1 MSSAKKDTDMLME
14 AYEQVLE
21 EGGLF
26 DRGKARIA
34 QAFGAVKGAG
44 QQMAGG
50 AKQLAGQA
58 VSKAGDYAQKG
69 VEAVGGSVDPSK
81 NKLTRA
87 GANLQ
92 KAGAKQ
98 VGAGQR
104 AGEEAKYRSYI
115 SNTVQTLIT
124 DLTKLGMDVNDEA
137 ALSKE
142 LTDVITKNLKYV
154 TKSGQ
159 LMTKGKT
166 TFGSKVV

>member
-1 MSSAKKDTDMLME
+1 MSSSKKDTDMLME

-21 EGGLF
+21 EGLF
-26 DRGKARIA
+26 DRLKARGA
-34 QAFGAVKGAG
+34 QAIGAVKGAG
-44 QQMAGG
+44 QQIAGG

-81 NKLTRA
+81 NKLTQYGA
-87 GANLQ
+87 GLQ
-92 KAGAKQ
+92 KTGKKQ
-98 VGAGQR
+98 IGAGQR

-115 SNTVQTLIT
+115 SNTVQTLIN
-124 DLTKLGMDVNDEA
+124 DLSKLGMDVNDEA

-142 LTDVITKNLKYV
+142 LTDVIAKNLKYV

-159 LMTKGKT
+159 LQTKGKT

>member
-14 AYEQVLE
+14 AYEHVLE
-21 EGGLF
+21 EGLF
-26 DRGKARIA
+26 DRFKARGA
-34 QAFGAVKGAG
+34 QAIGAVKGAG
-44 QQMAGG
+44 QQVAGG
-50 AKQLAGQA
+50 AKQLAGKA
-58 VSKAGDYAQKG
+58 ISKAGDYAQKG
-69 VEAVGGSVDPSK
+69 VEAVGGSVDPGK
-81 NKLTRA
+81 NKLTQA

-92 KAGAKQ
+92 KTGAKQ

-124 DLTKLGMDVNDEA
+124 DLTKLGMAVNDEA

-142 LTDVITKNLKYV
+142 LTDVITKNLKQV

-159 LMTKGKT
+159 LRTAAGTM
-166 TFGSKVV
+166 GSKVV

>member
-21 EGGLF
+21 EGLF
-26 DRGKARIA
+26 DRFKARGA
-34 QAFGAVKGAG
+34 QAIGAVKGAG
-44 QQMAGG
+44 QQVAGG
-50 AKQLAGQA
+50 AKQLAGKA
-58 VSKAGDYAQKG
+58 ISKAGDYAQKG
-69 VEAVGGSVDPSK
+69 VEAVGGSVDPGK
-81 NKLTRA
+81 NKLTQA

-92 KAGAKQ
+92 KTGAKQ

-124 DLTKLGMDVNDEA
+124 DLTKLGMAVNDEA

-142 LTDVITKNLKYV
+142 LTDVITKNLKQV

-159 LMTKGKT
+159 LRTAAGTM
-166 TFGSKVV
+166 GSKVV